1 MKQAFIFTL
10 LILSKSLFS
19 QNAKDLAFEQS
30 KATWPFPISNFS
42 SFISEESNNNESN
55 DIGHKGII
63 FFSGATDSVKAVFE
77 GKVEITFP
85 VSSGF
90 AVIVNYGDYF
100 ITYINLDSP
109 AVKRGDLVRQG
120 QWIGNLPRGNKQIK
134 LVITTRNNN
143 EYDPYDWFR
152 WTKEEESKRKY

>member
-1 MKQAFIFTL
+1 MKQVFIFSL

-19 QNAKDLAFEQS
+19 QNAKDLTFEHS
-30 KATWPFPISNFS
+30 KATWPFPISNIT
-42 SFISEESNNNESN
+42 SFVSEESNNNESN

-63 FFSGATDSVKAVFE
+63 FFSGKADSVKAVFE
-77 GKVEITFP
+77 GKVEIAFP
-85 VSSGF
+85 VGNGF

-109 AVKRGDLVRQG
+109 AVKPGDLIRQG
-120 QWIGNLPRGNKQIK
+120 QWMGNLPSGNKQIK

-143 EYDPYDWFR
+143 EYDPYDWFK